1 MTATLEQ
8 QQSKIDGYLAT
19 FDTVTVFDRHHRAI
33 LQHLRDARNSMTS
46 ARDLN
51 SPVEFAEHLH
61 TAYDPNSSFKKA
73 DRARS
78 FLEEL
83 PNRPFAGVVDLEIPA
98 NSMFRSMFSM

>member
-8 QQSKIDGYLAT
+8 QQSKIDCYLAI

-33 LQHLRDARNSMTS
+33 LQHLRDARNSMTR

-51 SPVEFAEHLH
+51 SPVEWAEHLH
-61 TAYDPNSSFKKA
+61 TAYDPASSHKRA
-73 DRARS
+73 ERARS

-83 PNRPFAGVVDLEIPA
+83 PNRPFEGVVDLEIPA
-98 NSMFRSMFSM
+98 NSMFRSTFTK